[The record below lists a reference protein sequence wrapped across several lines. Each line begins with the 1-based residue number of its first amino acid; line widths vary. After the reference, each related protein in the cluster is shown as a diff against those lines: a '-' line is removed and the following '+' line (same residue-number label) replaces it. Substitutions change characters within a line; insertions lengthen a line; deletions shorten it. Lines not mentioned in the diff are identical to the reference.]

1 MVFTATQTT
10 TFFTELSQMAL
21 PRDTRAA
28 IAEGG
33 LTDIDDLVEFDSDS
47 MKQVTDNLRRP
58 GGGIPD
64 PQPNAVVGAT
74 IPTPTFVFGAKS

>member
-10 TFFTELSQMAL
+10 AFFTELSQMAL
-21 PRDTRAA
+21 PRATRVA
-28 IAEGG
+28 IAEEG

-58 GGGIPD
+58 GCGIPD
-64 PQPNAVVGAT
+64 PQPNAAVGAT
-74 IPTPTFVFGAKS
+74 IPTPSFVFGPKS